1 MGGAEVLKQFEIA
14 LDISRS
20 ISNRAFTVVEGDTG
34 NVLHITLTDDGEPAD
49 LSGCRVLAIFSKS
62 TGTSSQDSGAEGGG
76 VTIGGA
82 AMNEVTI
89 RLFNTSF
96 APGMVECEL
105 QVYSGST
112 LTTLVTS
119 AKFNFTCRRGILNDE
134 TVCSTNEYP
143 LLAELMAQ
151 AAEAVET
158 AETAAAAAYAAAAA
172 TGQDAHAARHAADGP
187 DPVSPGSIGAAEK
200 VHAHGGLTG
209 DGRLGTAEGCFAVTG
224 TGGLLM
230 ARTAEEAKNLLNIT
244 AATGVEAAL
253 TASGWADNMQTVNVA
268 GVAANSNVIVSPAPE
283 SMQAWAESAVYCSAQ
298 GAGTLTFTCTA
309 VPESALTAHV
319 LILR

>member
-1 MGGAEVLKQFEIA
+1 MGGTEVLKQFEIA

-158 AETAAAAAYAAAAA
+158 
-172 TGQDAHAARHAADGP
+172 GQDAHAARHAADGP
-187 DPVSPGSIGAAEK
+187 DPVSPGSIGAAEE

-253 TASGWADNMQTVNVA
+253 TASGWVDNAQTVNVA

-283 SMQAWAESAVYCSAQ
+283 SMQAWAENAVYCSAQ